1 MLVSP
6 MNARTH
12 LVDHFLIAMP
22 QLHGSYFARAVIYI
36 WRHAP
41 EGALGLVVN
50 NPLDMPLSEIFEQ
63 LDIEDARPY
72 PASQT
77 VLSGGP
83 VETDKGFILHDSPGA
98 WTSTIEVTDDLR
110 ITTSRDILVDIGRGE
125 GPRNHLVALGCAGWG
140 PGQLEQEIVD
150 NTWLVCPANKDII
163 FSTDYFNKADLAAST
178 MGFNMVQLTP
188 NASYC

>member
-6 MNARTH
+6 MNARNN

-22 QLHGSYFARAVIYI
+22 QLHGSYFARSVIYV

-50 NPLDMPLSEIFEQ
+50 SPLDMPMSEIFEQ
-63 LDIEDARPY
+63 LEIEDNRPF

-83 VETDKGFILHDSPGA
+83 VETDKGFILHDAPGV

-110 ITTSRDILVDIGRGE
+110 VTTSRDILADIGSGD
-125 GPRNHLVALGCAGWG
+125 GPGNYLVALGCAGWG

-150 NTWLVCPANKDII
+150 NVWLVCPANKDII
-163 FSTDYFNKADLAAST
+163 FSTDYMNKADLAAST